1 MLSNIDRARSIVE
14 RFAGARVMVVGDLV
28 IDEHRMGT
36 VARLSR
42 EAPLPVIEQREQS
55 YLAGGAANLAMNL
68 RSVGVAVSVLGA
80 IGDDPLGQRL
90 AELIGSSGAEVTHLL
105 KVPGSKTPSKLRIW
119 ASGDR
124 QASHQQVA
132 RIDADVDMMLSAD
145 VNRELADRLR
155 RAVGGCDAVIF
166 SDYEGG
172 VVAPQILAAA
182 RSAANESGTLLVADS
197 HGGFERFTGYDAITP
212 NQPEAESFLGER
224 FADVEAVLRRGGAML
239 ERIACRE
246 VLMTLG
252 ADGMALFQAGQ
263 RPLHIAPHP
272 ISSVTDTTGAGDTAA
287 AVFVAGRIAGASAA
301 EAATLANCA
310 AAVIVGQVGVA
321 TVTGPQIID
330 GLFGRA

>member
-1 MLSNIDRARSIVE
+1 MST
-14 RFAGARVMVVGDLV
+14 G
-28 IDEHRMGT
+28 
-36 VARLSR
+36 
-42 EAPLPVIEQREQS
+42 
-55 YLAGGAANLAMNL
+55 
-68 RSVGVAVSVLGA
+68 
-80 IGDDPLGQRL
+80 
-90 AELIGSSGAEVTHLL
+90 
-105 KVPGSKTPSKLRIW
+105 
-119 ASGDR
+119 
-124 QASHQQVA
+124 
-132 RIDADVDMMLSAD
+132 
-145 VNRELADRLR
+145 ELADRLR

-182 RSAANESGTLLVADS
+182 RSAANESGALLVADS

-239 ERIACRE
+239 ERIGCRE

-301 EAATLANCA
+301 EAATLAKLCGGGDRRSGWCGHSHRPA
-310 AAVIVGQVGVA
+310 DHRLPLWAGV
-321 TVTGPQIID
+321 
-330 GLFGRA
+330 R